1 MLLCL
6 LWISVWQHISVA
18 LTLEFCL
25 TEFIRIF
32 LSCFFVYGGW
42 VGFDVYIL
50 TILCSLSEYL
60 LMFVHFILV
69 PMSLLNICSF
79 ERVIVN
85 KGSYVLIFS
94 KTMDML
100 IVYGDMVFVLEV
112 MECGLALKGKSLWYR
127 LTSSRAL
134 WKCGCF

>member
-1 MLLCL
+1 M
-6 LWISVWQHISVA
+6 A
-18 LTLEFCL
+18 LTLEFCI
-25 TEFIRIF
+25 TEFTRIF

-50 TILCSLSEYL
+50 TILCSLSESL
-60 LMFVHFILV
+60 LMFFFHFILV
-69 PMSLLNICSF
+69 DMSLLNICSF

-85 KGSYVLIFS
+85 KGSYVLMFS

-112 MECGLALKGKSLWYR
+112 MEYGLALKDKSLWYR
-127 LTSSRAL
+127 LTSSKAL

>member
-1 MLLCL
+1 M
-6 LWISVWQHISVA
+6 A

-25 TEFIRIF
+25 TEFTRIF

-50 TILCSLSEYL
+50 TILCFLSEYL

-69 PMSLLNICSF
+69 AMSLLNICSF
-79 ERVIVN
+79 EWVIVN
-85 KGSYVLIFS
+85 KGSYLLMFL
-94 KTMDML
+94 KTMGML
-100 IVYGDMVFVLEV
+100 IVYGEMVFVLEV
-112 MECGLALKGKSLWYR
+112 MECGLALKDKSLRYR
-127 LTSSRAL
+127 LTSTRAL